1 MECKYKVILA
11 SKSPRRAEILRM
23 IGIDFKVI
31 PSNVKEKID
40 GRITKNKIAEFL
52 SQKKAETISAK
63 YPDDI
68 IIGADTIVISKG
80 EIFGKPKD
88 EEESKQMLKM
98 LSGNSHKVIT
108 GVTLINKGIGAIK
121 TFSEVTEVF
130 VRKIPKNQIEY
141 YVNNFNTLDKAG
153 SYGIQEWFSIW
164 IEKINGCYYNVMGL
178 PASKFYLNF
187 DKFCNTIKSTFV
199 TSFD

>member
-1 MECKYKVILA
+1 MENKNKVILA
-11 SKSPRRAEILRM
+11 SKSPRRADILRM

-31 PSNVKEKID
+31 PSNIKEKID
-40 GRITKNKIAEFL
+40 DRITKNKIAEFL
-52 SQKKAETISAK
+52 SQKKAETISVK
-63 YPDDI
+63 YPNDI

-98 LSGNSHKVIT
+98 LSGNSHEVIT
-108 GVTLINKGIGAIK
+108 GVTLINESKGVIK

-141 YVNNFNTLDKAG
+141 YIKNFNTLDKAG

-178 PASKFYLNF
+178 PASKFYLNLQEF
-187 DKFCNTIKSTFV
+187 KNTTK
-199 TSFD
+199 